1 MHLKGAVTMSRN
13 LSGISS
19 VPARLTA
26 VLLALLLAA
35 SLAGCGLFPTE
46 EDQLEP
52 PLVKPQSVT
61 YTTVPVERGDVI
73 VKRSGSGSFVSI
85 SQYNLSF
92 EERGGFLKEIYVRP
106 GDTVEKGQLIAELDT
121 DSLLKSI
128 QIQKLNVERAQI
140 NYDSVKKSPSYTKED
155 KRLYEI
161 ELEIQQINLSSLYE
175 ELDKSRIYAP
185 IDGVINYL
193 STATRGEW
201 VGTRSTVATVVDP
214 TKVYFAYSS
223 NEFNDF
229 KLGLEVVVTIKKQEY
244 TGRVIMT
251 PADAPKDG
259 STITQSAVLFDIDGL
274 PDDVTIGTS
283 ASFELI
289 TARSDDC
296 IVVAKNLVTKSSGDY
311 YVYVLVDGVKTERQ
325 IEVGLVGNTVYE
337 VVNGL
342 EEGELLIQ

>member
-1 MHLKGAVTMSRN
+1 MSRIFSGN
-13 LSGISS
+13 NSRGRKARGLVALS
-19 VPARLTA
+19 A
-26 VLLALLLAA
+26 LLALLLAA
-35 SLAGCGLFPTE
+35 SLTGCGLFPTE

-52 PLVKPQSVT
+52 PLVKPQAVT

-92 EERGGFLKEIYVRP
+92 EQRGGFLKEIYVKP
-106 GDTVEKGQLIAELDT
+106 GDKVEKGQLIAELDT

-140 NYDSVKKSPSYTKED
+140 NYDSVKNSPSYSKESR
-155 KRLYEI
+155 RLYEI
-161 ELEIQQINLSSLYE
+161 DLEIQQISLSDLYE

-201 VGTRSTVATVVDP
+201 IGARATVATVVDP
-214 TKVYFAYSS
+214 TKVYFAYSTG
-223 NEFNDF
+223 EYNDF
-229 KLGLEVVVTIKKQEY
+229 KLGLEVVVTIKKEEY

-251 PADAPKDG
+251 PADAPKDS
-259 STITQSAVLFDIDGL
+259 STITQNAVLFDIDGL

-296 IVVAKNLVTKSSGDY
+296 IVVAKNFVTKSSGDY

-325 IEVGLVGNTVYE
+325 IEVGLIGNTMYE
-337 VVNGL
+337 VINGL

>member
-1 MHLKGAVTMSRN
+1 MSRN
-13 LSGISS
+13 FSRKS
-19 VPARLTA
+19 TA
-26 VLLALLLAA
+26 AKMTALVSVLLALLMTA
-35 SLAGCGLFPTE
+35 SLAGCSFFPTE
-46 EDQLEP
+46 EEQLEP

-73 VKRSGSGSFVSI
+73 VKRTGSGSFVSI

-92 EERGGFLKEIYVRP
+92 EERGGYLKEIYVRP
-106 GDTVEKGQLIAELDT
+106 GDTVQKGQLIAELDT
-121 DSLLKSI
+121 DSLLNSI
-128 QIQKLNVERAQI
+128 NIQKLNVERAQI
-140 NYDSVKKSPSYTKED
+140 NYDLVKNSPSYKKEE

-161 ELEIQQINLSSLYE
+161 ELEIQQINLNNLYA
-175 ELDKSRIYAP
+175 ELEKSRIYAP
-185 IDGVINYL
+185 LDGVVNYL

-201 VGTRSTVATVVDP
+201 VGARTTVATVVDP
-214 TKVYFAYSS
+214 TKVYFAYST
-223 NEFNDF
+223 NEYNDF

-259 STITQSAVLFDIDGL
+259 STITQNAVLFEIDGL

-296 IVVAKNLVTKSSGDY
+296 IVVAKNMVTKSSGDY

-325 IEVGLVGNTVYE
+325 IEVGLVGNTEYE
-337 VVNGL
+337 VINGL